1 MNIRETALSFAALLA
16 VLSLPALAEGCWDCE
31 PEPEPPTV
39 TPEPPPQIGEPVTII
54 ITPDGDSPYDPYART
69 FFAACTCDGRF
80 TTAFGFETYAFRKQA
95 AEAQCRTLNVKR
107 RCEITDQ
114 SYVGGLK

>member
-1 MNIRETALSFAALLA
+1 MTRLTLALLLCA
-16 VLSLPALAEGCWDCE
+16 TPALAEGCWDCE
-31 PEPEPPTV
+31 PPPTV

-69 FFAACTCDGRF
+69 FFATCTCDGM
-80 TTAFGFETYAFRKQA
+80 TVAWGFETEAFRKQA

-107 RCEITDQ
+107 RCAVSDQ
-114 SYVGGLK
+114 SYVGEKR